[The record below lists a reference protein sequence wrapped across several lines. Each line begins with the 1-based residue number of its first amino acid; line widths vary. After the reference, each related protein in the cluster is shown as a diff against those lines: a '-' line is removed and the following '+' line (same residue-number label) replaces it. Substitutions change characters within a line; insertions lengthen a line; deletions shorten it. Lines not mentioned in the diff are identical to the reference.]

1 VPNIAERIRPDN
13 SESIIRHRR
22 RADLLSRLVFPVQE
36 SWRKSRI
43 REGVFLSRRYLRW
56 LAEKIGDAPD
66 RHRGV
71 QDNRW
76 PQKDSGRLRL
86 ETGGSE
92 DEHRAEIVDDHRG
105 DDSAR
110 GAALRIETREPAGHA
125 QREQRHAG
133 QATEWDGSA
142 GDFRSE
148 QDPDDAGGYGDQ
160 PQSRGDFNEGRNF
173 VQTVHSVVQL
183 KRRSGLEIS
192 ANCWFG
198 LPWHFPECNHLA

>member
-1 VPNIAERIRPDN
+1 MKQVRNSRRI
-13 SESIIRHRR
+13 
-22 RADLLSRLVFPVQE
+22 
-36 SWRKSRI
+36 
-43 REGVFLSRRYLRW
+43 FLSRRYLRW

-71 QDNRW
+71 QDNRR

-110 GAALRIETREPAGHA
+110 SAALCIETREPTGHA
-125 QREQRHAG
+125 QREHRHAG
-133 QATEWDGSA
+133 HATEWNGSA

-148 QDPDDAGGYGDQ
+148 QDPDDDGGYGDQ
-160 PQSRGDFNEGRNF
+160 PQSCGDFNEGRNF
-173 VQTVHSVVQL
+173 VQTVHSVVAVEAAA
-183 KRRSGLEIS
+183 GLQIS
-192 ANCWFG
+192 AN
-198 LPWHFPECNHLA
+198 LVNSRAATARVSRSNDA